1 MPRGPEECSCPEA
14 ELTDHPVPL
23 KERPILQRI
32 GIFGWGV
39 VAPRSPDIDAFA
51 ANLASAQSWLAPFE
65 GFGPSNFLVGNP
77 EFRFADYQ
85 EWVDERF
92 PPNRFPQ
99 LESKMD
105 RPTKFAV
112 GAFIQALRQNPGI
125 ETILQELD
133 TQAHVYIGTGLGN
146 LGTLYQESLALH
158 RSQRRWDRHWAQP
171 QRNEAL
177 RRHLEGEPAP
187 ADAPPPPDDSADAD
201 AREPAEEAWDH
212 YWAGRSEELAAYL
225 AELRE
230 IEALEVEGNPETG
243 KIRLMKER
251 RRRKSRLQAK
261 WGAPEPPWA
270 SVSANVLWNLHNT
283 PAAQVSMLGQ
293 ITGLAFS
300 PVAACS
306 TFGVSLKLALDAIR
320 RGEARAVV
328 VGATDPPPHPLLV
341 GAFYAGRVLSA
352 DATVSKP
359 LAGLRGTH
367 VAGGSVVWIV
377 GDHEYMT
384 HRGLRPVG
392 MEPVAVGV
400 SSDADHI
407 ITPSFEGPAKA
418 MRQAIAGAGAEAADL
433 VSWDLHATATPG
445 DYQEVATLAQVV
457 PHPVLVTARKGT
469 FGHGMSA
476 GGGWELTA
484 QYLGYQRGEL
494 YPTPLARD
502 ELNPEIQG
510 LHEAYVFDRP
520 CRAPQ
525 GWVGKLST
533 GIGGINAC
541 VVSRP
546 WPKE

>member
-1 MPRGPEECSCPEA
+1 M
-14 ELTDHPVPL
+14 
-23 KERPILQRI
+23 QRI

-51 ANLASAQSWLAPFE
+51 ANLATAESWLAPFD
-65 GFGPSNFLVGNP
+65 GFGPSNFLVGSP

-92 PPNRFPQ
+92 PPSRFPQ

-105 RPTKFAV
+105 KPTQFAV
-112 GAFIQALRQNPGI
+112 GAFVQALHQNPGL
-125 ETILQELD
+125 EEVLQELGLE
-133 TQAHVYIGTGLGN
+133 THIYIGSGLGN
-146 LGTLYQESLALH
+146 LGTLYEQSLALH
-158 RSQRRWDRHWAQP
+158 RAQRRWDRFWAQP
-171 QRNEAL
+171 ERNEAL

-187 ADAPPPPDDSADAD
+187 AEAPPAPDSV
-201 AREPAEEAWDH
+201 EPEERDQVREAWDH
-212 YWAGRSEELAAYL
+212 YWAGCSEGLHAYL

-230 IEALEVEGNPETG
+230 IEALRVEGNPETG
-243 KIRLMKER
+243 KMRLMKEK
-251 RRRKSRLQAK
+251 RRRKARLQGR
-261 WGAPEPPWA
+261 WDAPEAPWA
-270 SVSANVLWNLHNT
+270 SVSANVIWNLHNT

-306 TFGVSLKLALDAIR
+306 TFGISLKLALDAIR
-320 RGEARAVV
+320 RGEAKAVV
-328 VGATDPPPHPLLV
+328 VGATDPPPHPLV
-341 GAFYAGRVLSA
+341 VSAFYAGRVLAA

-377 GDHEYMT
+377 GDLEYFT
-384 HRGLRPVG
+384 RRGFRPLG
-392 MEPVAVGV
+392 MEPLAVGV

-418 MRQAIAGAGAEAADL
+418 MRQAISTAGVEAADL

-445 DYQEVATLAQVV
+445 DYQEVATLNQVI
-457 PHPVLVTARKGT
+457 PHPVVVTARKGT

-484 QYLGYQRGEL
+484 QYLGYERGEL
-494 YPTPLARD
+494 YPTPLAPE
-502 ELNPEIQG
+502 ELNEAIRG
-510 LHEAYVFDRP
+510 LHEAFVFDRG
-520 CRAPQ
+520 CSAPQ
-525 GWVGKLST
+525 GVVGKLST

-541 VVSRP
+541 VISRP
-546 WPKE
+546 WAPQ